1 MGNLIKAGVYVF
13 AVIGVVLTAGV
24 GYVYATNGELMNEFW
39 SVKDDFRAVPSDR
52 RQEVVAELPARI
64 TFEKEVA
71 AEMAELPEER
81 RTELYDQLKQSRDK
95 VYEQFKL
102 RITREAE
109 VARKMK
115 EASKPVE
122 DVAKEIEKEL
132 GKVNVGIDLTG
143 KSNKP
148 AVDNLSDVDDAKK
161 DITSAR
167 VAYGKARLSG
177 RTDDRVDAAI
187 KVLKAI
193 DNFGEEVQVA
203 HKKKLTADEKSR
215 LSDMVTDVKQTF
227 YDIKQTPGLLE
238 DSRAKPYFTSIP
250 EKLND

>member
-1 MGNLIKAGVYVF
+1 MGKLFKAGVYVF
-13 AVIGVVLTAGV
+13 AIVGVVMTLGV
-24 GYVYATNGELMNEFW
+24 GYVYATNGELMDEFW
-39 SVKDDFRAVPSDR
+39 GVKDDFRAVPSDR

-64 TFEKEVA
+64 TFEREVA

-81 RTELYDQLKQSRDK
+81 QTDLYDQLKQSREK

-115 EASKPVE
+115 EASKPAA

-143 KSNKP
+143 KNNKP
-148 AVDNLSDVDDAKK
+148 AVDNLSDVNAAKSN
-161 DITSAR
+161 ITTKR

-177 RTDDRVDAAI
+177 KTEDRVNAAI
-187 KVLKAI
+187 EVLKAI
-193 DNFGEEVQVA
+193 DTFGGKVQAA
-203 HKKKLTADEKSR
+203 HKKSLTGDEKSR

-250 EKLND
+250 NKLND